1 MELRVADYTELVVYG
16 NAERQMLK
24 FEPNPEITINFS
36 MNSLRFSIVTKL
48 WVFILLVV
56 LTIVAV
62 AVIGIARSAA
72 ILNQGAIAQLD
83 ATQKVETSSRL
94 AGMSQSRAA
103 YNLATI
109 ALVDPTLTSTLS
121 EQAASTQKDIE
132 VLQEKLQ
139 SSATGEI
146 DTATLAKISALR
158 NEAFA
163 AYDQVRSSQTEGKND
178 QAKEILKE
186 RYQPAMGAYL
196 QAQSDFAMLQGKR
209 VQVIQAD
216 TEARRQMNSFF
227 ILGALVAIIV
237 VIVAGTLA
245 LMRLIREPLQVANSL
260 AANIE
265 HGDLGTFVKADR
277 NDEFGSLLRSLDSM
291 QLALGRMVGD
301 VRSAAVM
308 VTDVGG
314 KLVEDAL
321 SLSQRTQ
328 SQAASLKEATDYV
341 GKVSQA
347 VTRNSEGS
355 TEVSLMTRSLETEA
369 LTAGGLMATA
379 MGSMQPLLDTTNK
392 MKEIISSIDA
402 IAFQTNLLALNA
414 AVEAARAG
422 EQGKGFA
429 VVAGEVRLLAKRSQS
444 AAAEVRT
451 LIAETDDRVNRVVV
465 DTGEVDRLMSSLV
478 TGIKEVADSVA
489 SIADQSASQS
499 ISLEEV
505 VRSVGDLDRTTIE
518 NSALVDR
525 ASHRATRLTQ
535 RSVQLMDAVSHLRTQ
550 EGTADEAMNMSLR
563 AEAHINNVGLDQALA
578 DFHAADGGFLD
589 RDLYVFILD
598 RAGTYRAM
606 GGNRS
611 KVGTN
616 VRDMPGID
624 GEQMLE
630 DTWARADKGENG
642 WVEYNIENPVTG
654 EVRGKASYIIP
665 LSGDMVLGCG
675 VYRSVIQ
682 A

>member
-1 MELRVADYTELVVYG
+1 
-16 NAERQMLK
+16 MLK

-83 ATQKVETSSRL
+83 ATQKVEISSRL

-237 VIVAGTLA
+237 VIVAGTLT

-355 TEVSLMTRSLETEA
+355 TEVSLMTRSLENEA

>member
-1 MELRVADYTELVVYG
+1 
-16 NAERQMLK
+16 
-24 FEPNPEITINFS
+24 

-48 WVFILLVV
+48 WVFILVVV

-72 ILNQGAIAQLD
+72 ILNQGAIAQLE
-83 ATQKVETSSRL
+83 AAQKVEISSRL
-94 AGMSQSRAA
+94 AGLSQSRAA
-103 YNLATI
+103 YNLANI
-109 ALVDPTLTSTLS
+109 ALGDPTLTSTLS
-121 EQAASTQKDIE
+121 EHAASTQKDIE

-139 SSATGEI
+139 SSAKGEI
-146 DTATLAKISALR
+146 DTATLARISTLR
-158 NEAFA
+158 NDAFA

-178 QAKEILKE
+178 QTRKILKE
-186 RYQPAMGAYL
+186 RYQPAMDAYL
-196 QAQSDFAMLQGKR
+196 QAQSDFAMVQGQR

-227 ILGALVAIIV
+227 ILGALVVIIV
-237 VIVAGTLA
+237 VIVAGTLT

-265 HGDLGTFVKADR
+265 HGDLGSFVRTDR
-277 NDEFGSLLRSLDSM
+277 NDEFGVLLRSLDSM

-422 EQGKGFA
+422 DQGKGFA

-451 LIAETDDRVNRVVV
+451 LIAETDERVNRVVA

-518 NSALVDR
+518 NSTLVDR

-535 RSVQLMDAVSHLRTQ
+535 RSVQLMDAVSHLRTK
-550 EGTADEAMNMSLR
+550 EGTADEAMSLSLR
-563 AEAHINNVGLDQALA
+563 AEAHINSVGLDQALA
-578 DFHAADGGFLD
+578 DFHSADGGFLD

-606 GGNRS
+606 GVNRS

>member
-237 VIVAGTLA
+237 VIVAGTLT

-355 TEVSLMTRSLETEA
+355 TEVSLMTRSLENEA

-550 EGTADEAMNMSLR
+550 EGTADEAMNMSLS
-563 AEAHINNVGLDQALA
+563 AEAHINSVGLDQALA

>member
-163 AYDQVRSSQTEGKND
+163 AYDQERSSQTEGKND
-178 QAKEILKE
+178 QAKKILKE
-186 RYQPAMGAYL
+186 RYQPAMDAYL

-237 VIVAGTLA
+237 VIVAGTLT

-355 TEVSLMTRSLETEA
+355 TEVSLMTRSLENEA

>member
-1 MELRVADYTELVVYG
+1 MKLP
-16 NAERQMLK
+16 Q
-24 FEPNPEITINFS
+24 
-36 MNSLRFSIVTKL
+36 FSIFTKL
-48 WVFILLVV
+48 WVFILMVV

-62 AVIGIARSAA
+62 AIVGISRSAA
-72 ILNQGAIAQLD
+72 ILNQGANAQLE
-83 ATQKVETSSRL
+83 ATQKVEISNRL
-94 AGMSQSRAA
+94 AGLLQSRAA
-103 YNLATI
+103 HNLATI
-109 ALVDPTLTSTLS
+109 ALGDSSQTSILS
-121 EQAASTQKDIE
+121 EQASSTQKDID

-139 SSATGEI
+139 ASALGENDI
-146 DTATLAKISALR
+146 AALSKISTLR
-158 NEAFA
+158 NDAFT
-163 AYDQVRSSQTEGKND
+163 AYEQVRSSQATGKYD
-178 QAKEILKE
+178 QARQILKE
-186 RYQPAMGAYL
+186 RYQPAMNAYL
-196 QAQSDFAMLQGKR
+196 QAQSDFAVKQGKS
-209 VQVIQAD
+209 VQVLQAD
-216 TEARRQMNSFF
+216 TEARRQMNSVF
-227 ILGALVAIIV
+227 ILTALVVIIA
-237 VIVAGTLA
+237 VIVAATLA

-260 AANIE
+260 ASNIE
-265 HGDLGTFVKADR
+265 HGDLSSFVKTDR
-277 NDEFGSLLRSLDSM
+277 NDEFGVLLRSLNTM

-328 SQAASLKEATDYV
+328 SQAASLQEATDYV

-355 TEVSLMTRSLETEA
+355 SEVSLMTRSLETEA

-379 MGSMQPLLDTTNK
+379 MSSMQPLLETSNK

-429 VVAGEVRLLAKRSQS
+429 VVAGEVRLLAKRSQT
-444 AAAEVRT
+444 AAAEVRA
-451 LIAETDDRVNRVVV
+451 LITETDDRVKRVVSE
-465 DTGEVDRLMSSLV
+465 TNEVDQLMSSLV

-525 ASHRATRLTQ
+525 ASHRAKRLTQ
-535 RSVQLMDAVSHLRTQ
+535 RSEQLMDAVSHLRTQ
-550 EGTADEAMNMSLR
+550 EGTADEAMNLSQK
-563 AEAHINNVGLDQALA
+563 AEAHINNVGMDQALA
-578 DFHAADGGFLD
+578 DFHSDEGGFLD

-598 RAGTYRAM
+598 RAGIYRAM
-606 GGNRS
+606 GANRT

-630 DTWARADKGENG
+630 DAWARADKGENG

-665 LSGDMVLGCG
+665 LGNDMVLGCG

>member
-1 MELRVADYTELVVYG
+1 
-16 NAERQMLK
+16 
-24 FEPNPEITINFS
+24 

-48 WVFILLVV
+48 WVFILMVV
-56 LTIVAV
+56 MTIVAV
-62 AVIGIARSAA
+62 AIVGIARNAS
-72 ILNQGAIAQLD
+72 ILNNGNAAQLEE
-83 ATQKVETSSRL
+83 ARKLEISSRL
-94 AGMSQSRAA
+94 AGLLQSRAA
-103 YNLATI
+103 FNLATI
-109 ALVDPTLTSTLS
+109 TLSDPTLTSTLT
-121 EQAASTQKDIE
+121 EQASATQKDID
-132 VLQEKLQ
+132 VLREKQ
-139 SSATGEI
+139 QASALGEN
-146 DTATLAKISALR
+146 DTAALAKLASLR
-158 NEAFA
+158 NDAFA
-163 AYDQVRSSQTEGKND
+163 AFDQVRASQIEGKND
-178 QAKEILKE
+178 QARQILKE
-186 RYQPAMGAYL
+186 RYLPAMNAYL
-196 QAQSDFAMLQGKR
+196 QAQSDFSMGKGQS
-209 VQVIQAD
+209 VQVIQAE
-216 TEARRQMNSFF
+216 TQERRLMNSYF
-227 ILGALVAIIV
+227 ILGALIVIIV
-237 VIVAGTLA
+237 VIVVGTLA
-245 LMRLIREPLQVANSL
+245 LMRLIREPLQVANTL
-260 AANIE
+260 ASDIK
-265 HGDLGTFVKADR
+265 HGDLTTVVQTNR
-277 NDEFGSLLRSLDSM
+277 NDEFGVLLRSLASM

-328 SQAASLKEATDYV
+328 SQAASLKDATDYV

-369 LTAGGLMATA
+369 LTAGGLMTTA
-379 MGSMQPLLDTTNK
+379 MSSMQPLLETTSK

-429 VVAGEVRLLAKRSQS
+429 VVASEVRLLAKRSQG

-451 LIAETDDRVNRVVV
+451 LIAETDDRVNRVVAE
-465 DTGEVDRLMSSLV
+465 TGEVDRLMSSLV

-499 ISLEEV
+499 VSLEEV

-525 ASHRATRLTQ
+525 ASHRAKRLTQ
-535 RSVQLMDAVSHLRTQ
+535 RSVQLMDAVSHLRTL
-550 EGTADEAMNMSLR
+550 EGTADEAMNLSQK
-563 AEAHINNVGLDQALA
+563 AQAHISKVGMDKALA
-578 DFHAADGGFLD
+578 DFHSADGGFLD

-598 RAGTYRAM
+598 RAGIYRAM
-606 GGNRS
+606 GANRS

-630 DTWARADKGENG
+630 DTWERADKGENG

-675 VYRSVIQ
+675 VYRSVIEI
-682 A
+682 

>member
-1 MELRVADYTELVVYG
+1 
-16 NAERQMLK
+16 MLK

-237 VIVAGTLA
+237 VIVAGTLT

-355 TEVSLMTRSLETEA
+355 TEVSLMTRSLENEA

-550 EGTADEAMNMSLR
+550 EGTADEAMNMSLS
-563 AEAHINNVGLDQALA
+563 AEAHINSVGLDQALA

>member
-1 MELRVADYTELVVYG
+1 
-16 NAERQMLK
+16 
-24 FEPNPEITINFS
+24 
-36 MNSLRFSIVTKL
+36 
-48 WVFILLVV
+48 
-56 LTIVAV
+56 
-62 AVIGIARSAA
+62 
-72 ILNQGAIAQLD
+72 
-83 ATQKVETSSRL
+83 
-94 AGMSQSRAA
+94 
-103 YNLATI
+103 
-109 ALVDPTLTSTLS
+109 
-121 EQAASTQKDIE
+121 
-132 VLQEKLQ
+132 
-139 SSATGEI
+139 
-146 DTATLAKISALR
+146 
-158 NEAFA
+158 
-163 AYDQVRSSQTEGKND
+163 
-178 QAKEILKE
+178 
-186 RYQPAMGAYL
+186 
-196 QAQSDFAMLQGKR
+196 
-209 VQVIQAD
+209 
-216 TEARRQMNSFF
+216 
-227 ILGALVAIIV
+227 
-237 VIVAGTLA
+237 
-245 LMRLIREPLQVANSL
+245 
-260 AANIE
+260 
-265 HGDLGTFVKADR
+265 
-277 NDEFGSLLRSLDSM
+277 
-291 QLALGRMVGD
+291 
-301 VRSAAVM
+301 
-308 VTDVGG
+308 
-314 KLVEDAL
+314 
-321 SLSQRTQ
+321 
-328 SQAASLKEATDYV
+328 
-341 GKVSQA
+341 
-347 VTRNSEGS
+347 
-355 TEVSLMTRSLETEA
+355 
-369 LTAGGLMATA
+369 
-379 MGSMQPLLDTTNK
+379 MQPLLDTTNK

-550 EGTADEAMNMSLR
+550 EGTADEAMNMSLS
-563 AEAHINNVGLDQALA
+563 AEAHINSVGLDQALA

>member
-163 AYDQVRSSQTEGKND
+163 AYDQERSSQTEGKND

-237 VIVAGTLA
+237 VIVAGTLT

-355 TEVSLMTRSLETEA
+355 TEVSLMTRSLENEA

-550 EGTADEAMNMSLR
+550 EGTADEAMNMSLS
-563 AEAHINNVGLDQALA
+563 AEAHINSVGLDQALA